1 MARARAKRKVDTWK
15 TKKWYDIYAPK
26 MFGEIKIGETVA
38 SNPESL
44 VGRVI
49 EVTLKDITG
58 EFTKQHIKLK
68 FQIHEIKG
76 EKAYTKLKGHQL
88 SREYMRSQIRRKTT
102 RVEGIVD
109 VVTKDGQKLR
119 VRVIAIGRG
128 RAQTSQEDAIRKA
141 MVEVIKNKVP
151 KLTFEEFISQVL
163 NGTIA
168 KEMYEPAHK
177 IYPLKNIDVRK
188 IKVL

>member
-38 SNPESL
+38 SNPENL
-44 VGRVI
+44 IGRVI

-68 FQIHEIKG
+68 FQIHEVKG
-76 EKAYTKLKGHQL
+76 DKAYTKLKGHEL

-119 VRVIAIGRG
+119 VR
-128 RAQTSQEDAIRKA
+128 
-141 MVEVIKNKVP
+141 
-151 KLTFEEFISQVL
+151 
-163 NGTIA
+163 
-168 KEMYEPAHK
+168 
-177 IYPLKNIDVRK
+177 
-188 IKVL
+188 